1 MSKSKSSTNKE
12 DKPVLSNEELEI
24 NLEELSPPV
33 PPDGGWAWM
42 VLLGS
47 VMCMFFVDG
56 LSFSFGV
63 LLSDLQ
69 HSFETSKTKMSLAG
83 SLIVGFTLISGPI
96 VSAMSNQF
104 SMRSLVVGGGLVSSL
119 SLFACCFIYNIDV
132 FIVMFGFVTGIS
144 FGFIYL
150 PAATVVSQWFHKR
163 RATATGISMCG
174 SSIGSTI
181 YSLFIPPLVRAYTW
195 RGCMAILAAVS
206 LNCVAAGLFFIDL
219 RAYQKLHP
227 VKKKP
232 AERRDSGQSKEVMP
246 RSNEAV
252 DVEAHT
258 HLKAPHSRLSNSLA
272 ESPARLPES
281 LAEDPLEST
290 PNDFQEAGDLVSP
303 HQQQQAAAGDG
314 ADTKEVFGTATL
326 PGTPVMGAIVSR
338 TADQISANKSPKPEA
353 SLIQSITIPVSGDRL
368 KTNANG
374 YPVANSHD
382 RRVPV
387 LTLETV
393 NRIAGS
399 VISAQEGSHGNLSS
413 TLTRSSYRPP
423 PRRRTVSARHHSPTP
438 PVAVEPTTKAS
449 LFVRRDPAGRDVL
462 FASAV
467 SLRPTTDLGVPVDKE
482 TRRRIVQQLER
493 EVDLPVH
500 KKDFFYSGS
509 MLRVNEYLSSN
520 NVNEYVRTVTSA
532 AEDSGET
539 NYVLKMLRELFDFG
553 LFTSPTFILLITS
566 SVFGLFGY
574 PVPYVFLK
582 DNAQNLGFS
591 AEDSSNLLV
600 YLCAVNTIGR
610 VLAARSRRSR
620 RTVCIGRFPAP
631 NHRSGVPVDKETR
644 RRIVQQLEREVDLPV
659 HKKDFF
665 YSGSMLR
672 VNEYLSSNNVNEYV
686 RTVTSAAEDSG
697 ETNYVLKMLRE
708 LFDFGLFTSP
718 TFILLITSSVF
729 GLFGYPVPYVFLKDN
744 AQNLGFSAEDSS
756 NLLVYLCAVNTIGR
770 VLAGV
775 LSDRPWTDALFV
787 NNAALIISGFACVLL
802 PLATSY
808 AGQVCFAITYGLAIA
823 AFVSLRIILLVEML
837 GLDRLTNAFGFLLL
851 FQGLSFMASPPILA
865 GFYDMLQS
873 FDYTFILAGC
883 SLIFSAILCFPL
895 RPILRWE
902 KRRRGEPVPP
912 SHGGGC
918 FTRFLRRIRDHF
930 RRRRERM
937 ASRDVS

>member
-1 MSKSKSSTNKE
+1 
-12 DKPVLSNEELEI
+12 
-24 NLEELSPPV
+24 
-33 PPDGGWAWM
+33 
-42 VLLGS
+42 
-47 VMCMFFVDG
+47 MCMFFVDG

-119 SLFACCFIYNIDV
+119 SLFACCFIYNIDA

-272 ESPARLPES
+272 ESPARWPES

-290 PNDFQEAGDLVSP
+290 PNEFQESGDLVSP
-303 HQQQQAAAGDG
+303 HQQQQTAAAGDG

-610 VLAARSRRSR
+610 VLA
-620 RTVCIGRFPAP
+620 
-631 NHRSGVPVDKETR
+631 
-644 RRIVQQLEREVDLPV
+644 
-659 HKKDFF
+659 
-665 YSGSMLR
+665 
-672 VNEYLSSNNVNEYV
+672 
-686 RTVTSAAEDSG
+686 
-697 ETNYVLKMLRE
+697 
-708 LFDFGLFTSP
+708 
-718 TFILLITSSVF
+718 
-729 GLFGYPVPYVFLKDN
+729 
-744 AQNLGFSAEDSS
+744 
-756 NLLVYLCAVNTIGR
+756 
-770 VLAGV
+770 GV

-823 AFVSLRIILLVEML
+823 NQKL
-837 GLDRLTNAFGFLLL
+837 G
-851 FQGLSFMASPPILA
+851 
-865 GFYDMLQS
+865 
-873 FDYTFILAGC
+873 DYSG
-883 SLIFSAILCFPL
+883 
-895 RPILRWE
+895 
-902 KRRRGEPVPP
+902 
-912 SHGGGC
+912 
-918 FTRFLRRIRDHF
+918 
-930 RRRRERM
+930 
-937 ASRDVS
+937 SRDAPHTRAPGHYDLTFYSETQQGCEFDPQVLQNPGIGVRTAITDDDDEEEEEEEEEEEDGGAVGAA